1 LYEYFPV
8 ANRDISEYIPYMIL
22 RSVVPTLL
30 MLLPMAAS
38 TLARDNP
45 VRNTIRGPVEAELIS
60 VIDGDTLLVNARP
73 WPQHTIAVLVR
84 IRGIDAPEMKS
95 KCQASRRAAERAR
108 DALSYFATGRIRL
121 TNISGDKYFGRI
133 VADVT
138 TEADTDVGAAMI
150 GSGLARIYDGGRKM
164 RESC

>member
-1 LYEYFPV
+1 M
-8 ANRDISEYIPYMIL
+8 ISRY
-22 RSVVPTLL
+22 TLFTVL
-30 MLLPMAAS
+30 VLLLPAAPS
-38 TLARDNP
+38 IARENP
-45 VRNTIRGPVEAELIS
+45 ARNIVEGPVEAELIS

-73 WPQHTIAVLVR
+73 WPQHSIAVLVR

-95 KCQASRRAAERAR
+95 KCEASRRAAERAKQ
-108 DALSYFATGRIRL
+108 ALSHLATGRIRL

-138 TEADTDVGAAMI
+138 AEGDTDIGAAMV
-150 GSGLARIYDGGRKM
+150 GTGLARIYDGGRKV

>member
-1 LYEYFPV
+1 MNIFRLRSAMFRNIFLHMISRLIVSALLIMLPV
-8 ANRDISEYIPYMIL
+8 AS
-22 RSVVPTLL
+22 PTV
-30 MLLPMAAS
+30 
-38 TLARDNP
+38 ARENP
-45 VRNTIRGPVEAELIS
+45 VRNIVEGPVEAELIS

-95 KCQASRRAAERAR
+95 KCKTARRAAERAKQ
-108 DALSYFATGRIRL
+108 ALSQLATGRIRL

-138 TEADTDVGAAMI
+138 AEGDTDIGAAMI
-150 GSGLARIYDGGRKM
+150 GSGLAHSYDGGGKM
-164 RESC
+164 REGC

>member
-1 LYEYFPV
+1 M
-8 ANRDISEYIPYMIL
+8 ISRYL
-22 RSVVPTLL
+22 LSVTLIV
-30 MLLPMAAS
+30 LPIAAPS
-38 TLARDNP
+38 LARENP
-45 VRNTIRGPVEAELIS
+45 VRNIVEGPVEAELIS

-95 KCQASRRAAERAR
+95 KCEASRRAAERAK
-108 DALSYFATGRIRL
+108 DALSHLAIGRIRL

-133 VADVT
+133 VADVST
-138 TEADTDVGAAMI
+138 GDNTDIGAAMI
-150 GSGLARIYDGGRKM
+150 GNGLARIYDGGRKV

>member
-1 LYEYFPV
+1 
-8 ANRDISEYIPYMIL
+8 MIL
-22 RSVVPTLL
+22 RSILSALL
-30 MLLPMAAS
+30 MLLPMAAPS
-38 TLARDNP
+38 LARGNG
-45 VRNTIRGPVEAELIS
+45 VRNIVEGPVEAELIS

-73 WPQHTIAVLVR
+73 WPQHSIAVLVR

-95 KCQASRRAAERAR
+95 RCKTARRAAERAKQ
-108 DALSYFATGRIRL
+108 ALSHLATGRIRL

-138 TEADTDVGAAMI
+138 TEKDTDVAAAMI
-150 GSGLARIYDGGRKM
+150 GSGLAHTYDGGKKV

>member
-1 LYEYFPV
+1 MRLRLIPV
-8 ANRDISEYIPYMIL
+8 A
-22 RSVVPTLL
+22 L
-30 MLLPMAAS
+30 MVALAS
-38 TLARDNP
+38 PVQALARENF
-45 VRNTIRGPVEAELIS
+45 VRNRVEGPVEAELIS

-73 WPQHTIAVLVR
+73 WPQHSIAVLVR

-95 KCQASRRAAERAR
+95 KCEIARRAAQRAKS
-108 DALSYFATGRIRL
+108 ALLHLATGRIRL

-138 TEADTDVGAAMI
+138 ADGGSDIGAAMI
-150 GSGLARIYDGGRKM
+150 GSGLARSYDGGRKV

>member
-1 LYEYFPV
+1 
-8 ANRDISEYIPYMIL
+8 MIWRHIL
-22 RSVVPTLL
+22 SSLL
-30 MLLPMAAS
+30 IALPIAAP
-38 TLARDNP
+38 LNARENP
-45 VRNTIRGPVEAELIS
+45 VRNMVEGPVEAELIS
-60 VIDGDTLLVNARP
+60 VVDGDTLLVNARP

-95 KCQASRRAAERAR
+95 KCETARRAAERAK
-108 DALSYFATGRIRL
+108 DALSHLAIGRIRL

-138 TEADTDVGAAMI
+138 AEGDTDVGAAMI
-150 GSGLARIYDGGRKM
+150 GSGLARIYDGGRKV

>member
-1 LYEYFPV
+1 
-8 ANRDISEYIPYMIL
+8 MIL
-22 RSVVPTLL
+22 RSILSALL
-30 MLLPMAAS
+30 MLLPMAAPA
-38 TLARDNP
+38 LARVNG
-45 VRNTIRGPVEAELIS
+45 VRNIVEGPVEAELIS

-73 WPQHTIAVLVR
+73 WPQHSIAVLVR

-95 KCQASRRAAERAR
+95 RCKTARRAAERAKQ
-108 DALSYFATGRIRL
+108 ALSHLATGRIRL

-138 TEADTDVGAAMI
+138 TEKDTDVAAAMI
-150 GSGLARIYDGGRKM
+150 GSGLAHTYDGGKKV

>member
-1 LYEYFPV
+1 M
-8 ANRDISEYIPYMIL
+8 ISRSVLSALMIL
-22 RSVVPTLL
+22 
-30 MLLPMAAS
+30 LPISAPS
-38 TLARDNP
+38 LARENP
-45 VRNTIRGPVEAELIS
+45 VRNMVEGPVEAELIS

-73 WPQHTIAVLVR
+73 WPQHSIAVLVR

-95 KCQASRRAAERAR
+95 RCKAARRAAERAKN
-108 DALSYFATGRIRL
+108 ALSHLATGRIRL

-138 TEADTDVGAAMI
+138 AEGDSDIGAAMI
-150 GSGLARIYDGGRKM
+150 GSGLARIYDGGRKV

>member
-1 LYEYFPV
+1 MR
-8 ANRDISEYIPYMIL
+8 N
-22 RSVVPTLL
+22 VVK
-30 MLLPMAAS
+30 
-38 TLARDNP
+38 
-45 VRNTIRGPVEAELIS
+45 GPVEAELIS

-73 WPQHTIAVLVR
+73 WPQHSIAVLVR

-95 KCQASRRAAERAR
+95 KCKGARRAAERAKQ
-108 DALSYFATGRIRL
+108 ALSHLATGRIRL

-138 TEADTDVGAAMI
+138 AEGDTDIGAAMI
-150 GSGLARIYDGGRKM
+150 GSGLAHIYDGGRKV

>member
-1 LYEYFPV
+1 MTL
-8 ANRDISEYIPYMIL
+8 RLIL
-22 RSVVPTLL
+22 AALFTV
-30 MLLPMAAS
+30 LPIAAPS
-38 TLARDNP
+38 IARENP
-45 VRNTIRGPVEAELIS
+45 VRNRVEGPVDAELIS

-95 KCQASRRAAERAR
+95 KCEASRRAAERAK
-108 DALSYFATGRIRL
+108 DTLSRLATGRIQL

-138 TEADTDVGAAMI
+138 AGGDTDIGTAMI
-150 GSGLARIYDGGRKM
+150 GSGLARYYDGGRKV